1 MDGIFHPLA
10 LSYRKEWIQE
20 MVFEQ
25 IINGLTLGSTYSLI
39 ALGYTMVYGI
49 LELINFA
56 HSEIYMIGAF
66 IGLIMVSVYKL
77 PFVIALL
84 LSMAGSCLLGVII
97 EKIAYKPLR
106 KANRIASLI
115 SAIGMSIFLQN
126 VILMLAG
133 PQARAFP
140 ANFKVT
146 SLRLGNLQISSLQLI
161 ILLVSVVLMIGLHFL
176 IQKTR
181 LGQAMRAT
189 AQDKETAQL
198 MGIKINQIVSFTFAI
213 GSALGGAAG
222 VLVGI
227 YFDSADPMMGFFP
240 GLKGFVAA
248 VLGGIGSIP
257 GAMVGGLFL
266 GLIEMLGAVYISRY
280 KDAIAFAVLILIL
293 LIKPTGLLSRR
304 IQEKV

>member
-1 MDGIFHPLA
+1 
-10 LSYRKEWIQE
+10 

-66 IGLIMVSVYKL
+66 IGLMMVSVYKL
-77 PFVIALL
+77 PFIVALL
-84 LSMAGSCLLGVII
+84 LGMAGSCLLGIII

-106 KANRIASLI
+106 NSNRIASLI
-115 SAIGMSIFLQN
+115 SAIGASIFLQN
-126 VILMLAG
+126 AVLMLAG
-133 PQARAFP
+133 PRARAFP
-140 ANFKVT
+140 ANFNVT
-146 SLRLGNLQISSLQLI
+146 NLEFGGLRISSLQLI
-161 ILLVSVVLMIGLHFL
+161 ILLVSVFLMVGLHFL

-198 MGIKINQIVSFTFAI
+198 MGIKIDQVISFTFAI

-227 YFDSADPMMGFFP
+227 YFDSVDPMMGFFP

-248 VLGGIGSIP
+248 VLGGIGSVP
-257 GAMVGGLFL
+257 GAMLGGLIL
-266 GLIEMLGAVYISRY
+266 GIIEMLGAVYISRY
-280 KDAIAFAVLILIL
+280 KDAIAFAVLIFIL
-293 LIKPTGLLSRR
+293 LLKPTGLLSRR

>member
-1 MDGIFHPLA
+1 
-10 LSYRKEWIQE
+10 
-20 MVFEQ
+20 
-25 IINGLTLGSTYSLI
+25 
-39 ALGYTMVYGI
+39 MVYGI

-77 PFVIALL
+77 PFIVALL
-84 LSMAGSCLLGVII
+84 LSMAGSCLLGIII
-97 EKIAYKPLR
+97 ERIAYKPLR

-115 SAIGMSIFLQN
+115 SAIGVSIFLQN
-126 VILMLAG
+126 AVLMLAG

-140 ANFKVT
+140 ANFNVT
-146 SLRLGNLQISSLQLI
+146 NLELGNLRISSLQLI
-161 ILLVSVVLMIGLHFL
+161 ILLVSIVLMIGLHLL
-176 IQKTR
+176 IQRTR

-198 MGIKINQIVSFTFAI
+198 MGIKIDQVVSFTFAI

-257 GAMVGGLFL
+257 GAMVGGLIL

-280 KDAIAFAVLILIL
+280 KDAIAFAVLIFIL
-293 LIKPTGLLSRR
+293 LLKPTGLLSRR
-304 IQEKV
+304 IHEKV

>member
-1 MDGIFHPLA
+1 
-10 LSYRKEWIQE
+10 

-77 PFVIALL
+77 PFIVALL
-84 LSMAGSCLLGVII
+84 LSMAGACLLGIII
-97 EKIAYKPLR
+97 ERIAYKPLR

-115 SAIGMSIFLQN
+115 SAIGVSIFLQN
-126 VILMLAG
+126 AVLMLAG

-140 ANFKVT
+140 ANFNVT
-146 SLRLGNLQISSLQLI
+146 NLELGNLRISSLQLI
-161 ILLVSVVLMIGLHFL
+161 ILLVSIVLMIGLHLL

-198 MGIKINQIVSFTFAI
+198 MGIKIDQVVSFTFAI

-257 GAMVGGLFL
+257 GAMLGGLIL

-280 KDAIAFAVLILIL
+280 KDAIAFAVLIFIL
-293 LIKPTGLLSRR
+293 LLKPTGLLSRK
-304 IQEKV
+304 IHEKV

>member
-1 MDGIFHPLA
+1 
-10 LSYRKEWIQE
+10 

-77 PFVIALL
+77 PFIVALL
-84 LSMAGSCLLGVII
+84 LSMAASCLLGIII

-106 KANRIASLI
+106 RANRIASLI
-115 SAIGMSIFLQN
+115 SAIGVSIFLQN
-126 VILMLAG
+126 AVLMLAG

-140 ANFKVT
+140 ANFNVT
-146 SLRLGNLQISSLQLI
+146 NLRLGNLQISSLQLI
-161 ILLVSVVLMIGLHFL
+161 ILLVSVVLMVGLHLL

-198 MGIKINQIVSFTFAI
+198 MGIKIDQVVSFTFAI

-227 YFDSADPMMGFFP
+227 YFNSADPMMGFFP

-248 VLGGIGSIP
+248 VLGGIGSVP
-257 GAMVGGLFL
+257 GAMLGGLFL

-280 KDAIAFAVLILIL
+280 KDAIAFAVLIFIL
-293 LIKPTGLLSRR
+293 LLKPTGLLSRR

>member
-1 MDGIFHPLA
+1 
-10 LSYRKEWIQE
+10 

-77 PFVIALL
+77 PFIVALL
-84 LSMAGSCLLGVII
+84 LSMAGSCLLGIII
-97 EKIAYKPLR
+97 ERIAYKPLR

-115 SAIGMSIFLQN
+115 SAIGVSIFLQN
-126 VILMLAG
+126 AVLMLAG

-140 ANFKVT
+140 ANFNVT
-146 SLRLGNLQISSLQLI
+146 NLELGNLRISSLQLI
-161 ILLVSVVLMIGLHFL
+161 ILLVSIVLMIGLHLL
-176 IQKTR
+176 IQRTR

-198 MGIKINQIVSFTFAI
+198 MGIKIDQVVSFTFAI

-257 GAMVGGLFL
+257 GAMLGGLIL

-280 KDAIAFAVLILIL
+280 KDAIAFAVLIFIL
-293 LIKPTGLLSRR
+293 LLKPTGLLSRK
-304 IQEKV
+304 IHEKV

>member
-1 MDGIFHPLA
+1 
-10 LSYRKEWIQE
+10 

-25 IINGLTLGSTYSLI
+25 ILNGLTLGSTYSLI

-66 IGLIMVSVYKL
+66 LGLMMVTVYKL
-77 PFVIALL
+77 HFIVALL
-84 LSMAGSCLLGVII
+84 LSMVFSCIIGITI
-97 EKIAYKPLR
+97 EKVAYKPLR
-106 KANRIASLI
+106 QASRIAPLI

-126 VILMLAG
+126 AILMLAG
-133 PQARAFP
+133 PQVRPFK
-140 ANFKVT
+140 ANLNITNFTIGK
-146 SLRLGNLQISSLQLI
+146 LRISSLQLI
-161 ILLVSVVLMIGLHFL
+161 ILFVSLVLMIGLHLL
-176 IQKTR
+176 IHKTR

-198 MGIKINQIVSFTFAI
+198 MGIKINQIISFTFAI

-222 VLVGI
+222 VLVGV
-227 YFDSADPMMGFFP
+227 YFNSVDPMMGFFP

-257 GAMVGGLFL
+257 GAMLGGLIL
-266 GLIEMLGAVYISRY
+266 GVVEMLGAVYMSKY
-280 KDAIAFAVLILIL
+280 KDAIAFAVLIFIL
-293 LIKPTGLLSRR
+293 LIKPTGLVGRKV
-304 IQEKV
+304 QEKV

>member
-1 MDGIFHPLA
+1 MI
-10 LSYRKEWIQE
+10 
-20 MVFEQ
+20 FEQ

-66 IGLIMVSVYKL
+66 LGLVMVSVYKL

-84 LSMAGSCLLGVII
+84 ISMVGSCLLGITV
-97 EKIAYKPLR
+97 EKTAYKPLR
-106 KANRIASLI
+106 KANRIAPLI
-115 SAIGMSIFLQN
+115 SAIGVSIFLQN
-126 VILMLAG
+126 TVLMLVG
-133 PQARAFP
+133 PQARPFP
-140 ANFKVT
+140 AGFYITNLKFG
-146 SLRLGNLQISSLQLI
+146 SLRISSLQLL
-161 ILLVSVVLMIGLHFL
+161 ILLVSVILMVGLHFL
-176 IQKTR
+176 IQKTK

-198 MGIKINQIVSFTFAI
+198 MGVKIDQVISFTFAI

-222 VLVGI
+222 VLVGV
-227 YFDSADPMMGFFP
+227 YFDSVDPMMGFFP

-257 GAMVGGLFL
+257 GAMLGGLLL
-266 GLIEMLGAVYISRY
+266 GLVEMLGAVYMSRY
-280 KDAIAFAVLILIL
+280 KDAIAFAVLIFIL
-293 LIKPTGLLSRR
+293 LLKPTGLLGRR
-304 IQEKV
+304 AQEKV

>member
-1 MDGIFHPLA
+1 
-10 LSYRKEWIQE
+10 

-77 PFVIALL
+77 PFIVALL
-84 LSMAGSCLLGVII
+84 LSMAGSCLLGIII

-115 SAIGMSIFLQN
+115 SAIGVSIFLQN
-126 VILMLAG
+126 AVLMLAG

-140 ANFKVT
+140 ANFNVT
-146 SLRLGNLQISSLQLI
+146 NLELGNLRISSLQLI
-161 ILLVSVVLMIGLHFL
+161 ILLVSIVLMIGLHLL

-198 MGIKINQIVSFTFAI
+198 MGIKIDQVVSFTFAI

-257 GAMVGGLFL
+257 GAMLGGLIL

-280 KDAIAFAVLILIL
+280 KDAIAFAVLIFIL
-293 LIKPTGLLSRR
+293 LLKPTGLLSRK
-304 IQEKV
+304 IHEKV

>member
-1 MDGIFHPLA
+1 
-10 LSYRKEWIQE
+10 

-77 PFVIALL
+77 PFIVALL
-84 LSMAGSCLLGVII
+84 LSMAGSCLLGIII

-115 SAIGMSIFLQN
+115 SAIGVSIFLQN
-126 VILMLAG
+126 AVLMLAG

-140 ANFKVT
+140 ANFNVT
-146 SLRLGNLQISSLQLI
+146 NLELGNLRIFSLQLI
-161 ILLVSVVLMIGLHFL
+161 ILLVSIVLMIGLHLL

-198 MGIKINQIVSFTFAI
+198 MGIKIDQVVSFTFAI

-257 GAMVGGLFL
+257 GAMVGGLIL

-280 KDAIAFAVLILIL
+280 KDAIAFAVLIFIL
-293 LIKPTGLLSRR
+293 LLKPTGLLSRK
-304 IQEKV
+304 IHEKV